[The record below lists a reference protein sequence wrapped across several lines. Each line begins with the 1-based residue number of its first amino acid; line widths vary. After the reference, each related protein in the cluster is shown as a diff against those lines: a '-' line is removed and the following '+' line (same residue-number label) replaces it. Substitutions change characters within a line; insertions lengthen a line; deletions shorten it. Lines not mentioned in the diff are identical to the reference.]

1 MPEIYHSMLLV
12 ALIGLNTAL
21 SRFLPFWIFAKS
33 TPAYIVF
40 LGKVL
45 QSAIIAMLIVYCLK
59 DTDLSQ
65 YPYGLNEI
73 VAVCVVVGIHTAF
86 KIPVLNIICG
96 TITYMLLV
104 QSDILNLL

>member
-1 MPEIYHSMLLV
+1 MLLV

-33 TPAYIVF
+33 TPAY
-40 LGKVL
+40 
-45 QSAIIAMLIVYCLK
+45 IAMLIVYCLK